1 MSYPVESSP
10 IVDEQQPV
18 PTDRYP
24 QDERLERLEDYLLG
38 LLPEAEAEQLDEL
51 SITDEEFAWQLR
63 AAEDDLVDAYVRN
76 SLPATTRARFEEYY
90 LASPRHRE
98 RVTFARHLARTADRA
113 VDRPAAM
120 PTSHTS
126 PTPAPAHETERPVAR
141 SQTAWWLMAA
151 AAAVVVAFG
160 AMLMRTDLLRPG
172 AGTPAPTAAATAP
185 AWEANA
191 PPVAPAPPA
200 TTPRLSA
207 APAAVDR
214 MPAAPIVTT
223 DAVAL
228 SPDTRAAMSIITV
241 KVPPGADRVAFD
253 LRLETNDF
261 PRYQATLKD
270 PGTDRAVWQSGW
282 TTASV
287 KRDSPVVPIA
297 VPARTLKPQHYTF
310 ELTGRTVA
318 NRTDLVASYVFE
330 VIPR

>member
-10 IVDEQQPV
+10 IEDEQQPV

-98 RVTFARHLARTADRA
+98 RVTFARTWPGRPTARSIA
-113 VDRPAAM
+113 RPPW

-126 PTPAPAHETERPVAR
+126 PTPAPAHETERPVAQ

-160 AMLMRTDLLRPG
+160 AMLMRTGLLRPS
-172 AGTPAPTAAATAP
+172 AGTPAPTVAATAP
-185 AWEANA
+185 AREANA
-191 PPVAPAPPA
+191 PPVTPAPPV
-200 TTPRLSA
+200 TTPMLSA
-207 APAAVDR
+207 APAAADR
-214 MPAAPIVTT
+214 TPAAPIVTT
-223 DAVAL
+223 EAVAL
-228 SPDTRAAMSIITV
+228 SPDTRAAGSIITV
-241 KVPPGADRVAFD
+241 TVPAGADRIAFD

-310 ELTGRTVA
+310 ELTGRTDA